1 MTGTSN
7 VSSRR
12 AALIILDGWGYALP
26 GPGNA
31 VSLADTPVWD
41 ALWERYPHVLLAA
54 SGEAVGLPAGVM
66 GNSEVGHLTIG
77 SGRVIYQ
84 DLSRI
89 NRAVADGSFYTNP
102 VITRLFDDVATRGA
116 ALHLMGLFSDAG
128 VHSSLGH
135 LRALVRV
142 ARERG
147 VGRLFIHA
155 FTDGRDTSPVAGE
168 GYMVEMEAFLRAEGL
183 GAVATVSGRYY
194 AMDRDR
200 RWDRVKLAYDALVH
214 NVGLQA
220 ADGLTAIRE
229 AYARGETDEFIM
241 PTVVGDGAGS
251 RIADGDGVFFFNFR
265 PDRARELCAALT
277 RPEFSEFDRGG
288 AIPRIELAGM
298 TEYDP
303 SLGLPAAFPKEE
315 PRSVLAEVVSAA
327 GLSQLHIAET
337 EKYAHV
343 TFFFNGGREQP
354 FPGEMRSLI
363 PSQKDVATYDER
375 PAMSAY
381 EVASCFADAMREDPA
396 DLVVLNFANP
406 DMVGHTGNLKAT
418 VEAVE
423 HVDRCLGRVLEVL
436 EPLGAKVM
444 ITADHGN
451 AEYMLEPDGTIN
463 TAHTINPV
471 PLMMLDESVVL
482 REGAGLSDL
491 APTLLCF
498 LGLDV
503 PAEMSG
509 RSLCSGE

>member
-1 MTGTSN
+1 M
-7 VSSRR
+7 
-12 AALIILDGWGYALP
+12 
-26 GPGNA
+26 
-31 VSLADTPVWD
+31 
-41 ALWERYPHVLLAA
+41 
-54 SGEAVGLPAGVM
+54 
-66 GNSEVGHLTIG
+66 
-77 SGRVIYQ
+77 
-84 DLSRI
+84 
-89 NRAVADGSFYTNP
+89 
-102 VITRLFDDVATRGA
+102 
-116 ALHLMGLFSDAG
+116 
-128 VHSSLGH
+128 
-135 LRALVRV
+135 
-142 ARERG
+142 
-147 VGRLFIHA
+147 
-155 FTDGRDTSPVAGE
+155 
-168 GYMVEMEAFLRAEGL
+168 
-183 GAVATVSGRYY
+183 
-194 AMDRDR
+194 
-200 RWDRVKLAYDALVH
+200 
-214 NVGLQA
+214 
-220 ADGLTAIRE
+220 
-229 AYARGETDEFIM
+229 
-241 PTVVGDGAGS
+241 
-251 RIADGDGVFFFNFR
+251 
-265 PDRARELCAALT
+265 
-277 RPEFSEFDRGG
+277 
-288 AIPRIELAGM
+288 
-298 TEYDP
+298 
-303 SLGLPAAFPKEE
+303 
-315 PRSVLAEVVSAA
+315 SAA

-436 EPLGAKVM
+436 EPLGAKVI

-463 TAHTINPV
+463 TAHTTNPV